1 MAVNRDSFTV
11 GTEVGIMTYSTL
23 ITIANNVA
31 TVAFA
36 LAEWPIAVDAIMNL
50 GLRWCIRDWF
60 VDRGESVARM
70 DMLRALDAGRAII
83 PVRAS
88 QAFVA
93 NANDVLRRIR
103 IVQFSKYKPSVP
115 YHTHH
120 RWHGGVFHVLPCKS
134 QGQAPRSWYPPRE
147 V

>member
-93 NANDVLRRIR
+93 NANDVLITP
-103 IVQFSKYKPSVP
+103 ITDGMVVSSTSCLANLKDK
-115 YHTHH
+115 
-120 RWHGGVFHVLPCKS
+120 LPEAGILRERFEGMAWMMTMFES
-134 QGQAPRSWYPPRE
+134 QMA
-147 V
+147 